1 MEKFVALTVVSA
13 IMIFAGTYALT
24 VAKSHGNRK

>member
-13 IMIFAGTYALT
+13 IMIFAGTYALS
-24 VAKSHGNRK
+24 VARSHGTGK